1 MGRGTVTAVAPVRSL
16 LRESLAEA
24 LWSAVL
30 WHTSPDAAPG
40 IAQAYEELY
49 DAVTAAPGD
58 AAALELVR
66 AAISAGTAEAG
77 DLAGITAG
85 GDAGTENEMTIPGV
99 GK

>member
-1 MGRGTVTAVAPVRSL
+1 VTAVAVAPARSP
-16 LRESLAEA
+16 LREDLAEA

-40 IAQAYEELY
+40 RAQAYEQLY
-49 DAVTAAPGD
+49 DAAITAPDD
-58 AAALELVR
+58 ATALELVR

-77 DLAGITAG
+77 DLPGITPG
-85 GDAGTENEMTIPGV
+85 GDAGTEDELNSMTGV